1 MISLFSMRKISEEH
15 TTEFLKTLS
24 IDVYHS
30 ISDELTET
38 IEVSKAVANDSLLID
53 LLEQESEFG
62 QDFVQDQLAAYTSR
76 LMDTFSYSWVYIVS
90 DQSKAYYTDDGIYR
104 IIDPENNPDDAWY
117 ADFVNLGQEYD
128 VTIGEDNDIP
138 DVWTVFVD
146 TRIENQNGEFL
157 GVCGMALEI
166 HDLQELLRNY
176 EEEYGISILFVDG
189 NGQLQLQSGNISEY
203 ALQTYKLSDP
213 AAEEEITME
222 QTWSKRIYTI
232 IRRMEYLDWY
242 MVICDIN
249 PYHFTTDYL
258 LIGLSVIVFVIF
270 MVIVGICLR
279 HISDR
284 AGSLYTDSY
293 TDMLTGLFNRRAF
306 EDHIDHLRNQTSLED
321 IIIVALDV
329 NSLKQVNDSLGH
341 AAGDELIT
349 GSASLIQETFAPFG
363 KCYRTGGDE
372 FVAILEKPV
381 SDISVLTTQF
391 DLSIAN
397 WHGKYIDHI
406 TISYGIV
413 CGSDPSC
420 TIDQLILLADEQM
433 YRRKKAYYQTT
444 SEFRR

>member
-1 MISLFSMRKISEEH
+1 MRKISEEH

-24 IDVYHS
+24 IDIYHS

-38 IEVSKAVANDSLLID
+38 IEVSKAVANDSLLIN
-53 LLEQESEFG
+53 LLESESELG
-62 QDFVQDQLAAYTSR
+62 QDFVQNQLAAYTSR

-203 ALQTYKLSDP
+203 AFQTYELPDT
-213 AAEEEITME
+213 AAKEEITME

-232 IRRMEYLDWY
+232 TRRMEYLDWY
-242 MVICDIN
+242 MVIRDIN
-249 PYHFTTDYL
+249 PYHFTADYL

-284 AGSLYTDSY
+284 AGSLFADSY

-306 EDHIDHLRNQTSLED
+306 EDHINHLRNQTSLED

-329 NSLKQVNDSLGH
+329 NSLKQVNDSFGH

-381 SDISVLTTQF
+381 SDISALTTQF
-391 DLSIAN
+391 DQSMAN
-397 WHGKYIDHI
+397 WHGQYIDHI
-406 TISYGIV
+406 TISYGIARA
-413 CGSDPSC
+413 SDQPC
-420 TIDQLILLADEQM
+420 TIDELIFLADEQM
-433 YRRKKAYYQTT
+433 YRRKKAYYQAADND
-444 SEFRR
+444 RRN